1 MFKNILKSRTPRSGM
16 LVIPVPSVSAN
27 ECNLLSRFG
36 HKDHGRD
43 RIELRFIDPSNS
55 VRKTS
60 PRPTGSERQSSSFGK
75 VSQPFLNDDLS
86 FTSENG
92 VSNYVALQTHL
103 DFIAEREFIF
113 IPSTMLFLYLN
124 SQFQGTY
131 SQQYQPASKTTALAL
146 LLALSKSVDTLL
158 KVS

>member
-1 MFKNILKSRTPRSGM
+1 M
-16 LVIPVPSVSAN
+16 PVPHVSAN
-27 ECNLLSRFG
+27 GCSLLGNLG
-36 HKDHGRD
+36 HKDYCRD

-55 VRKTS
+55 VRQTW
-60 PRPTGSERQSSSFGK
+60 PRPIGSDRQSSSFRLQHFSYALTLHIGK
-75 VSQPFLNDDLS
+75 WSV
-86 FTSENG
+86 
-92 VSNYVALQTHL
+92 NYVALQTHL

-124 SQFQGTY
+124 SQFQCTY
-131 SQQYQPASKTTALAL
+131 SQQYQHESKTTALAL